1 MEHNNKHLLPG
12 FHPASFPSAFAGLQ
26 NAGTNAF
33 MSTLQQLSG
42 LSAPLLPGSALGA
55 AQWAN
60 SQSTGQTWIDP
71 AKVAAMLPM
80 YQVFTGVKGLY
91 VHSIWIP
98 CFFRESYAFRDISQP
113 ELISQQ
119 SITPVSSTTTAAT
132 TSSSIFPATV
142 VKTSL
147 RNSPSN
153 SCSPLV
159 SGAQNSP
166 AGGPMSNGPSSHPST
181 STPHDIDVGGLSQPS
196 SQTQAY
202 DLTVRSSPSAKTPDA
217 SGSQDFSSRPSNSF
231 KTASGLSH
239 PESQPSTSQGGAQPV
254 VDDNWAGID
263 LGDLDLFT
271 GTSSKENEAAI
282 SSVFELG
289 GNLFPD
295 SFHESPQKT
304 STFSATSISQSAAS
318 HTEITTADQEFD
330 QIFSSLENQNASAN
344 AFPFDFHSGE
354 NNPSLSPVQFTPPD
368 SPSAGSPD
376 RNIMGLFAGP
386 STSSIPPTTTHS
398 PFPAPSQ
405 TPAPSVGSAKRKT
418 DSVKPIAAPSPSSF
432 KKEPL
437 VTRPVQ
443 KCNKIP
449 IYKQRK
455 FTSVISSDSNVESK
469 GDVNDAYSFE
479 DEEENVGLGQVDPK
493 EKLDAEVREKLSKI
507 AGQHPEMRNK
517 NIYVPGVGFAVPPEQ
532 QQDLWRHVV
541 PKKRPTGENRPVIPA
556 ANLLPPSV
564 HAEASQAAARLAEP
578 EIVTLA
584 ESIRRRKKER
594 LVCGFIKTEQTYGS
608 DCAKEE
614 GADRRAEEARKECE
628 SQPRLPKLII
638 KLPRRST
645 ENYYESKKKKKK
657 KRKKKDY
664 DSDWEGSDRTRR
676 KKRMKREK
684 SSSSGYEVRIVER
697 DNEDEGKAPKIEE
710 ERIDVS
716 MFSKKRRLMMQW
728 QEGQENQNREN
739 GEHKTNVRSYS
750 FRSRN
755 DFNTEAVRTRLSKFG
770 PADGHLPKGTFVVC
784 KADLFRDDC
793 ALWRVDNQN
802 MIQKYPPRI
811 DPATKDISYKNS
823 STYSGWCDQVAFGYY
838 RVAIKH
844 IKQTRSEAIIQP
856 EIPISDLFPAMT
868 SECNDTNGFV
878 KGDDETTTDPEDHVT
893 MLRDPLRLSLYTFT
907 IAMISHALTLEFLQ
921 QIKSKNDWNFL
932 RAVTEVEKVNS
943 DSLTKLRG
951 LVKFNEKLE
960 DAMHSY
966 TQLCITESDYHSLQ
980 CQASLHISLYY
991 IGNSICTQI
1000 SHGTACCAL
1009 KPIERI
1015 IQLYSLDSYDPETL
1029 QSTERPQTDTSPLPA
1044 VEFLVCPSCANTAQL
1059 YHRCY
1064 HMKYH
1069 LLKKCED
1076 KLEVIGTQHPEYS
1089 PEKTVEAARK
1099 CRVWLNK
1106 VLSDYMDTWKKIQ
1119 NLDH

>member
-12 FHPASFPSAFAGLQ
+12 FHPATFPSAFAGLQ

-60 SQSTGQTWIDP
+60 SQSAGQTWIDP

-80 YQVFTGVKGLY
+80 YQVFTGVKGL
-91 VHSIWIP
+91 
-98 CFFRESYAFRDISQP
+98 DISQP
-113 ELISQQ
+113 ELITQQ
-119 SITPVSSTTTAAT
+119 SIAPVSSTTTATT
-132 TSSSIFPATV
+132 TSSSIFPSV
-142 VKTSL
+142 VKSTL
-147 RNSPSN
+147 RKSPTN

-159 SGAQNSP
+159 SGVQNSP
-166 AGGPMSNGPSSHPST
+166 AGGSMSNGPSSHPST

-202 DLTVRSSPSAKTPDA
+202 DLT
-217 SGSQDFSSRPSNSF
+217 
-231 KTASGLSH
+231 
-239 PESQPSTSQGGAQPV
+239 ESQPSTSSSNQPV

-263 LGDLDLFT
+263 LGDLDLFA
-271 GTSSKENEAAI
+271 GTSSKENEVAI

-295 SFHESPQKT
+295 SFHESSQKAT
-304 STFSATSISQSAAS
+304 TFSTPSISQSAAT

-330 QIFSSLENQNASAN
+330 QIFSSLENQNASTN

-376 RNIMGLFAGP
+376 RTIMGLFAGP
-386 STSSIPPTTTHS
+386 STSSVHPTTTHS

-405 TPAPSVGSAKRKT
+405 APTPIANTRRKT
-418 DSVKPIAAPSPSSF
+418 ELVKPIAAPSPSSF

-455 FTSVISSDSNVESK
+455 FTSIISNDLSGESK
-469 GDVNDAYSFE
+469 GDVNDAYSFD
-479 DEEENVGLGQVDPK
+479 DEEENVGLRQ
-493 EKLDAEVREKLSKI
+493 VREKLSKI
-507 AGQHPEMRNK
+507 AGQHPEMRSK

-584 ESIRRRKKER
+584 ESIRRRKRER
-594 LVCGFIKTEQTYGS
+594 LVCTFIKTEQTYGS

-614 GADRRAEEARKECE
+614 GADRRAEEIKKE
-628 SQPRLPKLII
+628 
-638 KLPRRST
+638 
-645 ENYYESKKKKKK
+645 YEI
-657 KRKKKDY
+657 
-664 DSDWEGSDRTRR
+664 
-676 KKRMKREK
+676 
-684 SSSSGYEVRIVER
+684 RIVER
-697 DNEDEGKAPKIEE
+697 DNDDESKTSRIEE
-710 ERIDVS
+710 ERIDMS

-728 QEGQENQNREN
+728 QEGQESQNREN
-739 GEHKTNVRSYS
+739 GEHKANVKSHS

-755 DFNTEAVRTRLSKFG
+755 DFNTEAVKARLSKFG

-802 MIQKYPPRI
+802 MIQKFPPRI

-823 STYSGWCDQVAFGYY
+823 STYSGWCDQVAYGYY

-868 SECNDTNGFV
+868 SECNDNNGFV
-878 KGDDETTTDPEDHVT
+878 KGDDLIKLGVG
-893 MLRDPLRLSLYTFT
+893 YTL
-907 IAMISHALTLEFLQ
+907 LTY
-921 QIKSKNDWNFL
+921 W
-932 RAVTEVEKVNS
+932 
-943 DSLTKLRG
+943 
-951 LVKFNEKLE
+951 
-960 DAMHSY
+960 
-966 TQLCITESDYHSLQ
+966 DYKM
-980 CQASLHISLYY
+980 Y
-991 IGNSICTQI
+991 
-1000 SHGTACCAL
+1000 
-1009 KPIERI
+1009 
-1015 IQLYSLDSYDPETL
+1015 
-1029 QSTERPQTDTSPLPA
+1029 
-1044 VEFLVCPSCANTAQL
+1044 
-1059 YHRCY
+1059 
-1064 HMKYH
+1064 
-1069 LLKKCED
+1069 
-1076 KLEVIGTQHPEYS
+1076 
-1089 PEKTVEAARK
+1089 
-1099 CRVWLNK
+1099 
-1106 VLSDYMDTWKKIQ
+1106 
-1119 NLDH
+1119 

>member
-12 FHPASFPSAFAGLQ
+12 FHPATFPSAFAGLQ

-60 SQSTGQTWIDP
+60 SQSAGQTWIDP

-80 YQVFTGVKGLY
+80 YQVFTGVKGL
-91 VHSIWIP
+91 
-98 CFFRESYAFRDISQP
+98 DISQP
-113 ELISQQ
+113 ELITQQ
-119 SITPVSSTTTAAT
+119 SIAPVSSTTTATT
-132 TSSSIFPATV
+132 TSSSIFPSV
-142 VKTSL
+142 VKSTL
-147 RNSPSN
+147 RKSPTN

-159 SGAQNSP
+159 SGVQNSP
-166 AGGPMSNGPSSHPST
+166 AGGSMSNGPSSHPST

-202 DLTVRSSPSAKTPDA
+202 DLTVRSSPAAKTPDA
-217 SGSQDFSSRPSNSF
+217 GSSQDFVLHVSNSF
-231 KTASGLSH
+231 KNTSELAH
-239 PESQPSTSQGGAQPV
+239 PESQPSTSSSNQPV

-263 LGDLDLFT
+263 LGDLDLFA
-271 GTSSKENEAAI
+271 GTSSKENEVAI

-295 SFHESPQKT
+295 SFHESSQKAT
-304 STFSATSISQSAAS
+304 TFSTPSISQSAAT

-330 QIFSSLENQNASAN
+330 QIFSSLENQNASTN

-376 RNIMGLFAGP
+376 RTIMGLFAGP
-386 STSSIPPTTTHS
+386 STSSVHPTTTHS

-405 TPAPSVGSAKRKT
+405 APTPIANTRRKT
-418 DSVKPIAAPSPSSF
+418 ELVKPIAAPSPSSF

-455 FTSVISSDSNVESK
+455 FTSIISNDLSGESK
-469 GDVNDAYSFE
+469 GDVNDAYSFD
-479 DEEENVGLGQVDPK
+479 DEEENVGLRQVDPK

-507 AGQHPEMRNK
+507 AGQHPEMRSK

-584 ESIRRRKKER
+584 ESIRRRKRER
-594 LVCGFIKTEQTYGS
+594 LVCTFIKTEQTYGS

-614 GADRRAEEARKECE
+614 GADRRAEEIKKENE
-628 SQPRLPKLII
+628 NQPRLPKLII
-638 KLPRRST
+638 KLPRRTT

-657 KRKKKDY
+657 RRKKKDY
-664 DSDWEGSDRTRR
+664 DSDWEGSDRIRR

-684 SSSSGYEVRIVER
+684 GNSSGYEIRIVER
-697 DNEDEGKAPKIEE
+697 DNDDESKTSRIEE
-710 ERIDVS
+710 ERIDMS

-728 QEGQENQNREN
+728 QEGQESLNREN
-739 GEHKTNVRSYS
+739 GEHKANVKSHS

-755 DFNTEAVRTRLSKFG
+755 DFNTEAVKARLSKFG

-802 MIQKYPPRI
+802 MIQKFPPRI

-823 STYSGWCDQVAFGYY
+823 STYSGWCDQVAYGYY

-868 SECNDTNGFV
+868 SECNDNNGFV
-878 KGDDETTTDPEDHVT
+878 KGD
-893 MLRDPLRLSLYTFT
+893 
-907 IAMISHALTLEFLQ
+907 AMI
-921 QIKSKNDWNFL
+921 
-932 RAVTEVEKVNS
+932 
-943 DSLTKLRG
+943 
-951 LVKFNEKLE
+951 
-960 DAMHSY
+960 
-966 TQLCITESDYHSLQ
+966 
-980 CQASLHISLYY
+980 
-991 IGNSICTQI
+991 
-1000 SHGTACCAL
+1000 
-1009 KPIERI
+1009 
-1015 IQLYSLDSYDPETL
+1015 
-1029 QSTERPQTDTSPLPA
+1029 
-1044 VEFLVCPSCANTAQL
+1044 
-1059 YHRCY
+1059 
-1064 HMKYH
+1064 
-1069 LLKKCED
+1069 
-1076 KLEVIGTQHPEYS
+1076 
-1089 PEKTVEAARK
+1089 
-1099 CRVWLNK
+1099 
-1106 VLSDYMDTWKKIQ
+1106 LS
-1119 NLDH
+1119 

>member
-1 MEHNNKHLLPG
+1 
-12 FHPASFPSAFAGLQ
+12 
-26 NAGTNAF
+26 
-33 MSTLQQLSG
+33 
-42 LSAPLLPGSALGA
+42 
-55 AQWAN
+55 
-60 SQSTGQTWIDP
+60 
-71 AKVAAMLPM
+71 MLPM

-119 SITPVSSTTTAAT
+119 SITP
-132 TSSSIFPATV
+132 
-142 VKTSL
+142 
-147 RNSPSN
+147 
-153 SCSPLV
+153 
-159 SGAQNSP
+159 NSP

-202 DLTVRSSPSAKTPDA
+202 DLT
-217 SGSQDFSSRPSNSF
+217 
-231 KTASGLSH
+231 
-239 PESQPSTSQGGAQPV
+239 ESQPSTSQGGAQPV

-614 GADRRAEEARKECE
+614 GADRRAEEARKE
-628 SQPRLPKLII
+628 
-638 KLPRRST
+638 
-645 ENYYESKKKKKK
+645 
-657 KRKKKDY
+657 
-664 DSDWEGSDRTRR
+664 
-676 KKRMKREK
+676 
-684 SSSSGYEVRIVER
+684 YEVRIVER

-710 ERIDVS
+710 ERID
-716 MFSKKRRLMMQW
+716 
-728 QEGQENQNREN
+728 
-739 GEHKTNVRSYS
+739 
-750 FRSRN
+750 
-755 DFNTEAVRTRLSKFG
+755 
-770 PADGHLPKGTFVVC
+770 KGTFVVC

-878 KGDDETTTDPEDHVT
+878 KGDG
-893 MLRDPLRLSLYTFT
+893 
-907 IAMISHALTLEFLQ
+907 
-921 QIKSKNDWNFL
+921 W
-932 RAVTEVEKVNS
+932 
-943 DSLTKLRG
+943 
-951 LVKFNEKLE
+951 
-960 DAMHSY
+960 
-966 TQLCITESDYHSLQ
+966 YHIYL
-980 CQASLHISLYY
+980 
-991 IGNSICTQI
+991 
-1000 SHGTACCAL
+1000 
-1009 KPIERI
+1009 
-1015 IQLYSLDSYDPETL
+1015 
-1029 QSTERPQTDTSPLPA
+1029 
-1044 VEFLVCPSCANTAQL
+1044 
-1059 YHRCY
+1059 
-1064 HMKYH
+1064 
-1069 LLKKCED
+1069 
-1076 KLEVIGTQHPEYS
+1076 
-1089 PEKTVEAARK
+1089 
-1099 CRVWLNK
+1099 
-1106 VLSDYMDTWKKIQ
+1106 
-1119 NLDH
+1119 